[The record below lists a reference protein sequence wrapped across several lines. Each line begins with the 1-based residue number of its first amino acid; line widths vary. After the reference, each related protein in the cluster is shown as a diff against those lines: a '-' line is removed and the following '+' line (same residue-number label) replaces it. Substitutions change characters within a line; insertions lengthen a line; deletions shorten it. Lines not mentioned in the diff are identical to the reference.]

1 MSSPQGMLKDLHE
14 KPGQTATRIG
24 ETVNVNHARITEE
37 KRDSTCQHW
46 FGCVHPLCKQPEDYE
61 ERDERDNELDA
72 QQLTEEGVVTLKPG
86 ASQDTLTD
94 AFRIF
99 NDGMRG
105 AMQNGD
111 GQARVGAGIFFH
123 ENDIR
128 NSAIRAP
135 SELGTT
141 KRVGELIAIKEAAE
155 NKSQQPESAVGKL
168 ELAWK
173 QKGKEASRKR
183 KDVPDLIEAQ
193 LPPNLIL
200 PGAKLKLMSQS
211 LAYKIIRRKKM
222 NTFVYQDA
230 LDRWD
235 TRKNITQAHEAVS
248 GINGTV
254 EQTWSSILPMDADT
268 QQVGGS
274 EDRGICS
281 TCGGTESM
289 EHILTKCTAAGQ
301 RLIWDLTSE
310 LWKKKPGDGT
320 RPSLGEIMACGMV
333 EKGNRVSESAYLI
346 WKLRNERV
354 IGAKGEAPERE
365 ITNRWLQTINID
377 SAVHI

>member
-37 KRDSTCQHW
+37 KRDSTCQL
-46 FGCVHPLCKQPEDYE
+46 GKQRFK
-61 ERDERDNELDA
+61 ERR
-72 QQLTEEGVVTLKPG
+72 
-86 ASQDTLTD
+86 
-94 AFRIF
+94 
-99 NDGMRG
+99 
-105 AMQNGD
+105 
-111 GQARVGAGIFFH
+111 
-123 ENDIR
+123 
-128 NSAIRAP
+128 
-135 SELGTT
+135 
-141 KRVGELIAIKEAAE
+141 
-155 NKSQQPESAVGKL
+155 
-168 ELAWK
+168 K

-254 EQTWSSILPMDADT
+254 EQTWSS
-268 QQVGGS
+268 
-274 EDRGICS
+274 DRGICS

-333 EKGNRVSESAYLI
+333 EKGNRGESKFFRIIVSESAYLI